1 MIADLWHDVIA
12 PLLKVIAA
20 WCLTATTITA
30 LYAWHL
36 WQDPENR
43 PTPPDSEEEPM
54 TNTPTTA
61 TSWITRTGVV
71 RIDQQYRDAVRE
83 EPRTL
88 RVKTITARD
97 GRDGRDPKPLADVTC
112 SVTRVRDGEVE
123 QMRDTTLT
131 ADRLTSRAFV
141 LVEGDE

>member
-1 MIADLWHDVIA
+1 MIADLWHDVLV
-12 PLLKVIAA
+12 PLVRVIAV

-30 LYAWHL
+30 FYAWHL

-43 PTPPDSEEEPM
+43 PTPTVSEEEPV
-54 TNTPTTA
+54 TTTPTTA
-61 TSWITRTGVV
+61 TSWITRNGVV
-71 RIDQQYRDAVRE
+71 RIDQQYQDAVRD

-97 GRDGRDPKPLADVTC
+97 GRDAKTIADVTC
-112 SVTRVRDGEVE
+112 SVTRVRNGEVE
-123 QMRDTTLT
+123 QMRDTTMT

-141 LVEGDE
+141 LVPEENN